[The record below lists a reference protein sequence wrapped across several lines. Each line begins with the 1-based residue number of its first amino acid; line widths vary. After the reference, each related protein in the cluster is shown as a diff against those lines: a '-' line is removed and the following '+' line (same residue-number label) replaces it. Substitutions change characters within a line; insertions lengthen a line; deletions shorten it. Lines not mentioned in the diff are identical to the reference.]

1 MGRCPNK
8 NSFERS
14 LKRFQ
19 TSEKGF
25 GQQPVNPYL
34 ATVIDPVDVYLK
46 LHEAVDYKQK
56 PLSQVLKGLYKFS
69 QDPVFSIQHHFA

>member
-1 MGRCPNK
+1 MKTCGKKLNQLSTGRCPNK

-25 GQQPVNPYL
+25 GQQPTNFLPPLPVEMKYVTYKSNPYN
-34 ATVIDPVDVYLK
+34 
-46 LHEAVDYKQK
+46 
-56 PLSQVLKGLYKFS
+56 LSSLYKS
-69 QDPVFSIQHHFA
+69 RP